1 MPLGILNYT
10 QLGELYN
17 RPSGSA
23 YRTPPTIRQEI
34 TSTFGEIAT
43 PSNTLGDDVV
53 STYVVQ
59 DLIPNRTY
67 TLRFKLSKNIGGVY
81 TNVLEGTGST
91 YLNPAAVV
99 DLADSKTSGDTGE
112 FWWSTDDTATRQLMF
127 KTGTLD
133 GMTITPLN
141 FSDVRQVGSSGE
153 YNTPSVNSKY
163 NAFDGPKS
171 FVLLNNGKPDGGFGT
186 PLYPAVPHEVDGYLF
201 IFEKSTTPYTDPNVH
216 FTDRFTAGDFVGR
229 VAGDNTKGYLRIAQI
244 NSKAGGSNV
253 HQVGFTEA
261 MFTTI
266 GQPFYTRSGAGLDS
280 TKIYKA
286 ALMLV
291 NVTAEYIVQTDKLDG
306 TSGRVIQ
313 WFVADIPVGG
323 VWSISLGRFLNVSSV
338 NTQLSPSTAVAVSI
352 DGVGVAGS
360 MASTDSFR
368 IEIIAEPIVP
378 VS

>member
-10 QLGELYN
+10 QLGELFN
-17 RPSGSA
+17 RSAGTA
-23 YRTPPTIRQEI
+23 YRTPPIVSQEI
-34 TSTFGEIAT
+34 TSTFSEITT
-43 PSNTLGDDVV
+43 PTNTVGDDVV

-59 DLIPNRTY
+59 NLVPNRTY
-67 TLRFKLSKNIGGVY
+67 TLRFKLSKKIGAVW
-81 TNVLEGTGST
+81 TNVLDGTGST
-91 YLNPAAVV
+91 YLDPAAVV

-112 FWWSTDDTATRQLMF
+112 FWWSTMDTATRQLMF
-127 KTGTLD
+127 KTGIFD
-133 GMTITPLN
+133 GMTITPSK

-153 YNTPSVNSKY
+153 YNTPSQNSEY
-163 NAFDGPKS
+163 NSFDGPKS
-171 FVLLNNGKPDGGFGT
+171 FPLLTNGRPDGGFSA
-186 PLYPAVPHEVDGYLF
+186 PIFPAVPNEVDGYLF

-229 VAGDNTKGYLRIAQI
+229 VVGDNSKGYLRIPQI
-244 NSKAGGSNV
+244 NSKAGGIFV
-253 HQVGFTEA
+253 HEVGFTEA

-286 ALMLV
+286 ALLLV

-306 TSGRVIQ
+306 SSGRVIK

-323 VWSISLGRFLNVSSV
+323 VWSISLGRFLNLSGV

-352 DGVGVAGS
+352 DGIGVAGS
-360 MASTDSFR
+360 IGSNDDFR
-368 IEIIAEPIVP
+368 IEIIAEPNT
-378 VS
+378 